1 MILFLTVL
9 SAITTLIEQ
18 RMTTEKMRKMARFVC
33 PVSVLRAGKWLR
45 LPSDELCPGDLVML
59 SGDDELGMIPFDGIL
74 LNGDALIDE
83 CLLTGESIPVIRE
96 AVSDE
101 APLFS
106 ILNDSSVETTSQIG
120 LKSVIFAGTRLV
132 RARPRHN
139 RPAMALVTRTG
150 FLTAKGNLVQ
160 SILFPR
166 PNNFRFYRDSMIFI
180 GILGCIAAIGFCCSL
195 VSLIHLQPGLFYII
209 SRTLDLITVVVPP
222 ALHTTMTIG
231 TIFAIRRL
239 KQDGIYCISPPRIN
253 VCSRINMM
261 LFDKTGT
268 LTEEGLDVM
277 GILPSSPT
285 SLTERQHHRF
295 TEFFT
300 DRRQVPQAS
309 LNPETPALALLMAC
323 CHSLQ
328 RVHGELVGDPLDLKM
343 FEFSGWEMDEQQY
356 ATPCNHT
363 SQSGSSQ

>member
-1 MILFLTVL
+1 
-9 SAITTLIEQ
+9 
-18 RMTTEKMRKMARFVC
+18 
-33 PVSVLRAGKWLR
+33 
-45 LPSDELCPGDLVML
+45 
-59 SGDDELGMIPFDGIL
+59 
-74 LNGDALIDE
+74 
-83 CLLTGESIPVIRE
+83 
-96 AVSDE
+96 
-101 APLFS
+101 
-106 ILNDSSVETTSQIG
+106 
-120 LKSVIFAGTRLV
+120 
-132 RARPRHN
+132 
-139 RPAMALVTRTG
+139 
-150 FLTAKGNLVQ
+150 
-160 SILFPR
+160 
-166 PNNFRFYRDSMIFI
+166 MIFI
-180 GILGCIAAIGFCCSL
+180 AILGCIAAIGFCCSL
-195 VSLIHLQPGLFYII
+195 ISLIHLKPGWFYII

-253 VCSRINMM
+253 VCSRINLM

-300 DRRQVPQAS
+300 DRRQIPQAS

-343 FEFSGWEMDEQQY
+343 FEFSGWELDEQ
-356 ATPCNHT
+356 HT
-363 SQSGSSQ
+363 AQHHHHLPYHHSQDPVNESTVYLRPPPSSSIPSKSRLV